1 MITPP
6 PIFQVGHLERMP
18 LGTPYPGIVAH
29 VRRLLGKF
37 PARTELVIDVTGVG
51 KPVFEM
57 FTYSGISPVGVL
69 ITAGTAETRDGV
81 ICGVPKL
88 TLVSRLQALLHQ
100 GRLKIHRELAEAE
113 TLVRELQDFRVEFT
127 VAGHL
132 TFNARSGKHD
142 DLVLALAIAVWRAHG
157 GGMPSRGHFETVRQ
171 LGLGAKASEPRYY
184 VGVDLGQSRD
194 PTAIAVVRQ
203 VPEPGAVA
211 IQQPASTAPAPHLGS
226 AEWQH
231 QIAEGQK
238 ALLRR
243 QGFSSGGPLKA
254 TATFSPSQWQGNSK
268 AQD

>member
-29 VRRLLGKF
+29 VGRLLGKL
-37 PARTELVIDVTGVG
+37 PARTELVIDITGVG

-57 FTYSGISPVGVL
+57 FTYSGISPLGVF
-69 ITAGTAETRDGV
+69 ITAGTAETRDGA

-100 GRLKIHRELAEAE
+100 GRLKIQRELAEAE
-113 TLVRELQDFRVEFT
+113 TLVRELQFRVEYT
-127 VAGHL
+127 ATGHL

-157 GGMPSRGHFETVRQ
+157 GGMASYGLFELMRQ
-171 LGLGAKASEPRYY
+171 QALGSAASEPRYY

-194 PTAIAVVRQ
+194 PTAIAVVRRVDPPTP
-203 VPEPGAVA
+203 VPEKEKPKPNYAPGSV
-211 IQQPASTAPAPHLGS
+211 
-226 AEWQH
+226 EWQEE
-231 QIAEGQK
+231 Q
-238 ALLRR
+238 RR
-243 QGFSSGGPLKA
+243 KTEAASG
-254 TATFSPSQWQGNSK
+254 
-268 AQD
+268 